1 MMKVTKTTFNMI
13 AANRAAA
20 NKDVVMIQRM
30 RKNGTW
36 GKVMEYK
43 RLRKS
48 ETDEQVVE
56 RLINN
61 NHVQFRLAQ

>member
-36 GKVMEYK
+36 GKAMEYK

-56 RLINN
+56 RLISN